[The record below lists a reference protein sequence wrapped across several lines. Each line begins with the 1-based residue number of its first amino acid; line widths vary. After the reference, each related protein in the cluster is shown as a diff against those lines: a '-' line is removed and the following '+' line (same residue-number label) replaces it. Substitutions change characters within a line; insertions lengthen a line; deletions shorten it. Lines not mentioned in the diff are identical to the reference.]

1 MPSFRN
7 RFKVYDFRQG
17 RCQVQSE
24 IRYIDLPDLFFLGFH
39 DIRQLRVTGLV
50 QSPGGTDDTGQLHL
64 NDLPGAPAELNI
76 TQPAVTKGIQRLQ
89 EYYEIKFVERLGK
102 RLVLTEVLEE
112 NLLLIVSPR
121 HRLATMTEL
130 RPRDL
135 EGQAMIMHE
144 YGSALQMALERLLDE
159 ENVHISKYL
168 EFSNNEAIKRAVAE
182 GNGIALIS
190 EKVAAEE
197 IKAGK
202 LISIPVSGQKITRS
216 FYMIQSKDKFISRPL
231 AGLLEMIQKW
241 TVFSQ
246 CGN

>member
-1 MPSFRN
+1 
-7 RFKVYDFRQG
+7 
-17 RCQVQSE
+17 
-24 IRYIDLPDLFFLGFH
+24 
-39 DIRQLRVTGLV
+39 
-50 QSPGGTDDTGQLHL
+50 
-64 NDLPGAPAELNI
+64 
-76 TQPAVTKGIQRLQ
+76 
-89 EYYEIKFVERLGK
+89 
-102 RLVLTEVLEE
+102 
-112 NLLLIVSPR
+112 
-121 HRLATMTEL
+121 
-130 RPRDL
+130 
-135 EGQAMIMHE
+135 
-144 YGSALQMALERLLDE
+144 MALERLLDE

-168 EFSNNEAIKRAVAE
+168 EFSNNEAIKKAVAE